1 MITCIDP
8 SRKDDEEEFGFFPQR
23 QCGLLQSPFHPS
35 LQAPQVVNQY
45 LPEWSLHFLKLL
57 LRKTSTLLIPAQPY
71 YPTEVPT
78 SNSLLSPVGTFPLT
92 FYSSTRCH
100 LLHEAILIYRA
111 PLYRAPPSGLLRASR
126 GAGGMTIALAPSY
139 CSTCHQLPPSPHPLE
154 NLESFCV
161 QGQRLSFLLCPAPGR
176 IPGT

>member
-1 MITCIDP
+1 MIACIDP

-45 LPEWSLHFLKLL
+45 LPEWSLHVLKLL
-57 LRKTSTLLIPAQPY
+57 LRKKSTLLIPAQPY

-100 LLHEAILIYRA
+100 LLHEAVLIYRA
-111 PLYRAPPSGLLRASR
+111 PLYRAPPSGLLQSVSWGR
-126 GAGGMTIALAPSY
+126 GDD
-139 CSTCHQLPPSPHPLE
+139 CCTCP
-154 NLESFCV
+154 
-161 QGQRLSFLLCPAPGR
+161 FLLQHLSPAASLPTPTGKSGKSLCPGAE
-176 IPGT
+176 T